1 MISTERLT
9 EICEFNKENGVEK
22 TLEKFGILKESL
34 SRYERAYAA
43 LKGDKRM
50 PKILT
55 FDVETS
61 PNIGAFWSPWKTNIN
76 SSQIIRPWHLLTW
89 SAKWIGQDEILHDRL
104 TGRDAALGK
113 DYSIALS
120 LRNLIDEADIV
131 IAHNGKK
138 FDIKRLNTRLLV
150 NNIPQPSPYRV
161 VDTLQAVKK
170 RFAFTYN
177 NLDYLVKTLVEISN
191 GKIETDMGLWL
202 DAIEGNEAALED
214 MDKYC
219 QNDVLIL
226 EELYLRIRGWIPGH
240 PNIGVYT
247 DDNEP
252 VCHVCGSPN
261 IVKSNGFHVTQVGR
275 YETYRCK
282 DCGAY
287 SKVRQTSLD
296 RSKRANLLTRI
307 P

>member
-9 EICEFNKENGVEK
+9 EICEFHRENGTDE
-22 TLEKFGILKESL
+22 TLAKFNLLDESL
-34 SRYERAYAA
+34 ARYERAYAA
-43 LKGDKRM
+43 LNGGKRKA
-50 PKILT
+50 KILT

-89 SAKWIGQDEILHDRL
+89 SAKWLGGKEILHGRL
-104 TGRDAALGK
+104 SGELAYDGN
-113 DYSIALS
+113 DYPIALS

-161 VDTLQAVKK
+161 IDTLQAVKK
-170 RFAFTYN
+170 QFAFTYN
-177 NLDYLVKTLVEISN
+177 NLDYLVKALGLSD
-191 GKIETDMGLWL
+191 GKIETDMSLWL
-202 DAIEGNEAALED
+202 DAMHGDDEALEE
-214 MDKYC
+214 MDTYC

-226 EELYLRIRGWIPGH
+226 EELYLHIRGWIPGH
-240 PNIGVYT
+240 PNIGIYT
-247 DDNEP
+247 DDNKP
-252 VCHVCGSPN
+252 VCHVCGSKN
-261 IVKSNGFHVTQVGR
+261 IVKSDGFHVTQVGR

-287 SKVRQTSLD
+287 SKVRHTSVD
-296 RSKRANLLTRI
+296 KSKRANLLTRI